1 VTGPNGVKTAVALAG
16 GVGDLGF
23 GEAEDQDDLFAAE
36 CDGPLTPAPVGKS
49 GPKGGRPAGA
59 RNRSTEAVRQMF
71 LQRYRSPLMGLG
83 ETYSRP
89 SVALARELGMT
100 RTVKF
105 VPPGH
110 EVLQTVVH
118 ENGCEYVVWDL
129 ERAFRL
135 QKEAMEAALPYVH
148 QKLPQ
153 AITVQERQ
161 RGLLVIQGLGDQA
174 SEDAVLVFD
183 TEQNQQVIDA
193 EAQQSETSKSETKH
207 NQQDGG
213 NDA

>member
-1 VTGPNGVKTAVALAG
+1 MTGPNGVKTAVALAG
-16 GVGDLGF
+16 GVGELGLDAD
-23 GEAEDQDDLFAAE
+23 EQDDLFAAE
-36 CDGPLTPAPVGKS
+36 CDGPLSPAPVGKS
-49 GPKGGRPAGA
+49 GPKGGRPSGA
-59 RNRSTEAVRQMF
+59 RNRSTEAVRQLF

-83 ETYSRP
+83 EIYSRSP
-89 SVALARELGMT
+89 ADLARELKLYK
-100 RTVKF
+100 RVQ
-105 VPPGH
+105 
-110 EVLQTVVH
+110 VLVERDGRVVR
-118 ENGCEYVVWDL
+118 EEAEDEGQLDL

-183 TEQNQQVIDA
+183 TEENQQVI
-193 EAQQSETSKSETKH
+193 EAAPAQSESDKSET
-207 NQQDGG
+207 QQSQRLGSYED
-213 NDA
+213 

>member
-16 GVGDLGF
+16 GVGELGLD
-23 GEAEDQDDLFAAE
+23 GDEQDDLFAAE
-36 CDGPLTPAPVGKS
+36 CDGPLSPAPVGKS

-59 RNRSTEAVRQMF
+59 RNRSTEAVRQLF

-83 ETYSRP
+83 EIYSRSP
-89 SVALARELGMT
+89 ADLARELKLYK
-100 RTVKF
+100 RVQ
-105 VPPGH
+105 
-110 EVLQTVVH
+110 VLVERDGRVVR
-118 ENGCEYVVWDL
+118 EEAEDEGQLDL

-183 TEQNQQVIDA
+183 TEENQQVIEA
-193 EAQQSETSKSETKH
+193 EPAQSESDKSET
-207 NQQDGG
+207 QQSQRLGSYED
-213 NDA
+213 

>member
-1 VTGPNGVKTAVALAG
+1 MTGTNGVKTAVALAG
-16 GVGDLGF
+16 GVGDLGL

-36 CDGPLTPAPVGKS
+36 CDGPLSPAPVGKS

-83 ETYSRP
+83 EIYSRSP
-89 SVALARELGMT
+89 ADLARELKLYRKGK
-100 RTVKF
+100 VF
-105 VPPGH
+105 VDGPDGGAWVEREDP
-110 EVLQTVVH
+110 EQL
-118 ENGCEYVVWDL
+118 DL

-153 AITVQERQ
+153 AVTVEQRQ

-193 EAQQSETSKSETKH
+193 EPQQSEVNKSESQH
-207 NQQDGG
+207 NQQDGS

>member
-1 VTGPNGVKTAVALAG
+1 MGGFGVKTALELAG
-16 GVGDLGF
+16 GVGNVGV
-23 GEAEDQDDLFAAE
+23 EDEQDSLFDAE
-36 CDGPLTPAPVGKS
+36 CDGPLSPAPVGKS

-83 ETYSRP
+83 EIYSRSP
-89 SVALARELGMT
+89 ADLARELKLYRKGK
-100 RTVKF
+100 VF
-105 VPPGH
+105 VDGPDGGAWVEREDP
-110 EVLQTVVH
+110 EQL
-118 ENGCEYVVWDL
+118 DL

-153 AITVQERQ
+153 AVTVEQRQ

-183 TEQNQQVIDA
+183 TEQNQQVIDVQA
-193 EAQQSETSKSETKH
+193 EQSEVSKSESQH
-207 NQQDGG
+207 NQQDGSH
-213 NDA
+213 DA